1 MKTRTQSAKTQYAC
15 QQCGYV
21 STKWIGRCPSC
32 QEWNSL
38 VEERTAAPGA
48 DDRARSWDSTPVSF
62 EEITGAD
69 APRTPTGVAD
79 FDRVLG
85 GGVVAGALILLG
97 GDPGVGK
104 STLMLDVASRLA
116 ARSSV
121 GLYASGGGSAEK

>member
-1 MKTRTQSAKTQYAC
+1 MFPRSGSGGVRRARSGT
-15 QQCGYV
+15 
-21 STKWIGRCPSC
+21 
-32 QEWNSL
+32 L
-38 VEERTAAPGA
+38 FVEERTAAPGA

-69 APRTPTGVAD
+69 APRTPTGIAE

-104 STLMLDVASRLA
+104 STLMLDVASQTFGANESPLRFGRGVGA
-116 ARSSV
+116 ANQIA
-121 GLYASGGGSAEK
+121 G